1 MAKPDLP
8 SVAQFVVKVSKY
20 CNLRCTYCYEYLE
33 LGNKERMSLAAMRLL
48 FENVAAYANA
58 HALSSAEFIWHGGEP
73 FLIPIDYFSQVQA
86 MQEDIL
92 GDKVAYTN
100 AVQTNLTVLTA
111 GHLSLL
117 GKGHLF
123 EDIGISFD
131 VFGDQR
137 VDTAG
142 KLRTDTIVANMQK
155 LKDAGIPF
163 GAITVLA
170 RNTLPHVDAIYR
182 YYDSVGVES
191 RFLPFYMTAYEGQ
204 ASQHALTFEE
214 LTRALAL
221 LADSWLTSERATPVE
236 PISEYLDYAIAHM
249 TDAPKRVYDRFH
261 TERVYIVN
269 IDGGVWGVGE
279 AYDAADCY
287 GNIFT
292 SPFVEVLTSTTRRR
306 LCAASTARME
316 RYCGTCEYFGH
327 CPGFFVAGATPEQ
340 QKLLAEDGCPVRSMI
355 DHLVARL
362 EKTGIKD
369 TFVSDSLRSDND
381 ALQIPL

>member
-131 VFGDQR
+131 VFFGDQR

-155 LKDAGIPF
+155 LNDAGIPF
-163 GAITVLA
+163 
-170 RNTLPHVDAIYR
+170 
-182 YYDSVGVES
+182 
-191 RFLPFYMTAYEGQ
+191 
-204 ASQHALTFEE
+204 
-214 LTRALAL
+214 
-221 LADSWLTSERATPVE
+221 
-236 PISEYLDYAIAHM
+236 
-249 TDAPKRVYDRFH
+249 
-261 TERVYIVN
+261 
-269 IDGGVWGVGE
+269 
-279 AYDAADCY
+279 
-287 GNIFT
+287 
-292 SPFVEVLTSTTRRR
+292 
-306 LCAASTARME
+306 
-316 RYCGTCEYFGH
+316 
-327 CPGFFVAGATPEQ
+327 
-340 QKLLAEDGCPVRSMI
+340 
-355 DHLVARL
+355 
-362 EKTGIKD
+362 
-369 TFVSDSLRSDND
+369 
-381 ALQIPL
+381 

>member
-8 SVAQFVVKVSKY
+8 SVAQFVIKVSKY

-33 LGNKERMSLAAMRLL
+33 LGNKERMPLEAMRLL
-48 FENVAAYANA
+48 FEHVAGYADE
-58 HALSSAEFIWHGGEP
+58 HSLSSAEFIWHGGEP
-73 FLIPIDYFSQVQA
+73 FLIPVAYFRQVQA

-111 GHLSLL
+111 DHLSLL
-117 GKGHLF
+117 GRGRLF

-182 YYDSVGVES
+182 YYNSVGVEI

-204 ASQHALTFEE
+204 ASQHALTFDE

-221 LADSWLTSERATPVE
+221 LADAWLTSERATPVE

-249 TDAPKRVYDRFH
+249 IDAPKRVYDRFR

-269 IDGGVWGVGE
+269 IDGGVSGVGE

-287 GNIFT
+287 GNIFHQR
-292 SPFVEVLTSTTRRR
+292 LRRR
-306 LCAASTARME
+306 ADLADTAAALCQFHRPHGEILRKLPVFRSLSGVLRGE
-316 RYCGTCEYFGH
+316 RH
-327 CPGFFVAGATPEQ
+327 AGA
-340 QKLLAEDGCPVRSMI
+340 AEALGRGRMSSAKRDRPPRRPARKDRHQRCFCDG
-355 DHLVARL
+355 
-362 EKTGIKD
+362 
-369 TFVSDSLRSDND
+369 SLRSDNN